1 MTLELECCDS
11 ETRHHIIAATG
22 EFPPNGSMYAVLN
35 LQRATG
41 QKWGEGEKKQQ
52 VVLNPNPLCV
62 KLTRL
67 LYAEE
72 NLVPFKLLR

>member
-1 MTLELECCDS
+1 
-11 ETRHHIIAATG
+11 
-22 EFPPNGSMYAVLN
+22 MYAVLN